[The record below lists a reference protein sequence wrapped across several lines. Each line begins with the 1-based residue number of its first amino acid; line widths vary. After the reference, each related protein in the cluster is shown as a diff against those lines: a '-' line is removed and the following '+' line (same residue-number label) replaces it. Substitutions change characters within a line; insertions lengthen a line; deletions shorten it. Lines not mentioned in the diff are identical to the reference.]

1 MSFQKLIPPESN
13 VIVSQLWPNH
23 LLGTDGMFVLIHT
36 ELQTLILREGS
47 SDLAYT
53 AKPQPEAHL

>member
-1 MSFQKLIPPESN
+1 MSFQKIIPPESN

-23 LLGTDGMFVLIHT
+23 LLGTDDMFVLIHT
-36 ELQTLILREGS
+36 ELQTLILKEGS

-53 AKPQPEAHL
+53 AKPQPEEHL